1 MARYM
6 PNIDGPEFFNVYIDI
21 NGVETEVEVFVT
33 KAATGEYYVDYE
45 NPNGSGWDMTTD
57 PEFVFEAFEEDGN
70 TLVTFTMDQMAI
82 LENVANEYFWQKVG
96 E

>member
-21 NGVETEVEVFVT
+21 NGVETEVEAFVT

-82 LENVANEYFWQKVG
+82 LEDVANEYFWQKVG

>member
-1 MARYM
+1 MTRYL
-6 PNIDGPEFFNVYIDI
+6 PEIDGPDFLNVYIDI
-21 NGVETEVEVFVT
+21 NGVETEVQAYVS

-57 PEFVFEAFEEDGN
+57 PEFIFEGFDDDGK
-70 TLVTFTMDQMAI
+70 LLIFTMDQMAA
-82 LENVANEYFWQKVG
+82 LDNMANEYFWEKVG